1 MARYIREVELKQP
14 EDFVQY
20 IMTDFLSKQGFRLE
34 EFKGELVYR
43 AGGGLVEI
51 PKFLV
56 WGYQNGVFHV
66 EAWTRN
72 CWLPGVYGGENA
84 MTGFMGCIPK
94 SAYKNDIEEL
104 IGLLFQ
110 PLPSNQ
116 GMQSG
121 MAGNPVQPGMQ
132 SEMTG
137 NPAGQPEMTGNP
149 SGQPKMAGNLAGQ
162 PGMQPGMNGQQPIYV
177 KGADTS
183 KYATMSLV
191 FSLIS
196 LVGILVPLV
205 GILFGAM
212 GITYGK
218 KGMRSEK
225 KGMATAA
232 FVISIIGIVLAVFSW
247 AINILLL
254 FL

>member
-20 IMTDFLSKQGFRLE
+20 IMTDFLSKHGFKLV
-34 EFKGELVYR
+34 EFKGQQVYR

-56 WGYQNGVFHV
+56 WGYRNGVFHL

-94 SAYKNDIEEL
+94 EAYKNDIEAL

-110 PLPSNQ
+110 PLSPN
-116 GMQSG
+116 
-121 MAGNPVQPGMQ
+121 AGVQPGM
-132 SEMTG
+132 
-137 NPAGQPEMTGNP
+137 
-149 SGQPKMAGNLAGQ
+149 SGMPAGQ
-162 PGMQPGMNGQQPIYV
+162 PGMPPQPIYV
-177 KGADTS
+177 RGADTS

-191 FSLIS
+191 FSLIG
-196 LVGILVPLV
+196 LLGIFVPLV
-205 GILFGAM
+205 GIIFGAM
-212 GITYGK
+212 GITYAK
-218 KGMRSEK
+218 KGQTSEK
-225 KGMATAA
+225 RGMATAA
-232 FVISIIGIVLAVFSW
+232 FVIGIIAIVISVLSW
-247 AINILLL
+247 ALNILLL
-254 FL
+254 FI